1 MKKNITL
8 LLFLFLMFQA
18 KSQDLEWAFG
28 FSGSNN
34 SLTESL
40 EVKVSKN
47 GEVYKLGSFHDS
59 MDFNI
64 LNNGNQKVFIPKSK
78 LVKTIFLAKYIKN

>member
-18 KSQDLEWAFG
+18 KSQDMEWAFG

-34 SLTESL
+34 SLSESL

-59 MDFNI
+59 MDLNI
-64 LNNGNQKVFIPKSK
+64 LNIIIQ
-78 LVKTIFLAKYIKN
+78 LKNI